1 MTLPAFYHRDD
12 RRMTHFSEF
21 YIRLIA
27 VFLTSKKAAGPDI
40 PVPAALCTDGIDQL
54 LFLFSGADHLFHFG
68 DDGVGVGLRDAPL
81 QLDGIRGLMDH
92 DIDPVYRFLHRSTPL
107 FRRVCVSL
115 VLFALFFSNCGSLL
129 MPASGIVQRS
139 GSRSLCIEGRD

>member
-1 MTLPAFYHRDD
+1 MGSTVYKK
-12 RRMTHFSEF
+12 RRITRFSK
-21 YIRLIA
+21 
-27 VFLTSKKAAGPDI
+27 LTKKQRGRIIPD
-40 PVPAALCTDGIDQL
+40 PVALCTADGLDQL
-54 LFLFSGADHLFHFG
+54 LFLFSGAGHLFHLG

-81 QLDGIRGLMDH
+81 QLARIRGLMDH